1 MKSFVTPVAVSI
13 HRLARLAFGTCL
25 VLSFFVL
32 PHSFAGA
39 ATPNKKVIITFADL
53 SERTGLVFVAKD
65 QRLFEEGGLDVEVV
79 QVRSGPIAIS
89 ALAAGDAHFYS
100 APASGAT
107 IGAMASGLDV
117 VFVAGIINKLDGY
130 FVASPK
136 IKTPSDL
143 KGKTLGVQSMGGGIW
158 MFTMMA
164 LDHWGLNP
172 ERDKIQFRVIGDQSV
187 IAQAMTMGIVD
198 GALLG
203 YTFSKIAQSHGYSL
217 LADLPK
223 ANIPYQHQGL
233 LARRNLVESSHNLTE
248 HTLRAL
254 IKAIGFI
261 QDPTNKQAVMLSL
274 TKWLRLSQMQGA
286 EELYDRMKVLYDPRI
301 TPTKEG
307 LQNALR
313 VLGRI
318 NPKLGALKVEDLLD
332 DRIARKLEKE
342 GRL

>member
-1 MKSFVTPVAVSI
+1 MSI
-13 HRLARLAFGTCL
+13 HRFTYVAFGLCL
-25 VLSFFVL
+25 VFFLSV
-32 PHSFAGA
+32 FASHFAAA
-39 ATPNKKVIITFADL
+39 ATPNKKVTITFADF

-65 QRLFEEGGLDVEVV
+65 QRFFEERGLQAEVV

-107 IGAMASGLDV
+107 IGAMAGGLDV

-130 FVASPK
+130 FVVAPK
-136 IKTPSDL
+136 IRTPADL
-143 KGKTLGVQSMGGGIW
+143 KGKTLGVQSIGGGIW

-187 IAQAMTMGIVD
+187 IAQAMTTGMVD

-203 YTFSKIAQSHGYSL
+203 YTFSKIAQGHGYHL

-233 LARRNLVESSHNLTE
+233 LARKSFVESSPELTE
-248 HTLRAL
+248 QTLRAL
-254 IKAIGFI
+254 VKGIGFI
-261 QDPTNKQAVMLSL
+261 QEPTNKQAVMRSL
-274 TKWLRLSQMQGA
+274 AKWLRLPQVQGA
-286 EELYDRMKVLYDPRI
+286 EELYERMKILYDRRI
-301 TPTKEG
+301 TPTREG

-313 VLGRI
+313 VLGRV
-318 NPKLGALKVEDLLD
+318 NPKLGALKVEDLVD
-332 DRIARKLEKE
+332 DRIARRLERE
-342 GRL
+342 GF

>member
-1 MKSFVTPVAVSI
+1 MSI
-13 HRLARLAFGTCL
+13 HRPAYLALGICL
-25 VLSFFVL
+25 VFSLSVFSS
-32 PHSFAGA
+32 PFAMA
-39 ATPNKKVIITFADL
+39 ATSNKKIVITFADF

-65 QRLFEEGGLDVEVV
+65 QHFFEERGLEAEIV

-107 IGAMASGLDV
+107 IGAIAGGLDV
-117 VFVAGIINKLDGY
+117 VFIAGVINKLDGY
-130 FVASPK
+130 FVVSPK
-136 IKTPSDL
+136 IKTPADL
-143 KGKTLGVQSMGGGIW
+143 KGKTLGVQSIGGGIW

-187 IAQAMTMGIVD
+187 IAQAMMAGIVD

-203 YTFSKIAQSHGYSL
+203 YTFSKMAQRQGSSI

-233 LARRNLVESSHNLTE
+233 LARRSLVENSPE
-248 HTLRAL
+248 MAEQTLRSL
-254 IKAIGFI
+254 GKAIGFI
-261 QDPTNKQAVMLSL
+261 QDPANKQAVMRSL
-274 TKWLRLSQMQGA
+274 TKWLRLPQMEGA
-286 EELYDRMKVLYDPRI
+286 EELYERMKILYERPI
-301 TPTKEG
+301 TPTREG

-313 VLGRI
+313 VLGKV
-318 NPKLGALKVEDLLD
+318 NPKIGALKVEDLMD
-332 DRIARKLEKE
+332 DRIARKLERE
-342 GRL
+342 GLF

>member
-1 MKSFVTPVAVSI
+1 MSMLKICVVFS
-13 HRLARLAFGTCL
+13 LALLLSPAAFGAPSAKR
-25 VLSFFVL
+25 VV
-32 PHSFAGA
+32 
-39 ATPNKKVIITFADL
+39 ITFADF

-65 QRLFEEGGLDVEVV
+65 QRFFEEQGLEAEVV

-107 IGAMASGLDV
+107 IGAMAGGLDV
-117 VFVAGIINKLDGY
+117 VFIAGVINKLDGY

-136 IKTPSDL
+136 IKTPADL

-172 ERDKIQFRVIGDQSV
+172 ERDKIQLRVIGDQSV
-187 IAQAMTMGIVD
+187 IAQAMTTGIVD

-203 YTFSKIAQSHGYSL
+203 YTFSKMVERQGGHI

-223 ANIPYQHQGL
+223 ENIPYLHQGI
-233 LARRNLVESSHNLTE
+233 LARKSFVGGSPEVAEKS
-248 HTLRAL
+248 LRAL
-254 IKAIGFI
+254 TRAISFI
-261 QDPTNKQAVMLSL
+261 QEPANKQGVTRSL
-274 TKWLRLSQMQGA
+274 TKWLRLPQAEGA
-286 EELYDRMKVLYDPRI
+286 EELYERMKILYDQRI
-301 TPTKEG
+301 TPTREG

-313 VLGRI
+313 VLGRV
-318 NPKLGALKVEDLLD
+318 NPKLGGLKVEDLVD
-332 DRIARKLEKE
+332 DRIARRLEKE

>member
-1 MKSFVTPVAVSI
+1 MSMLKV
-13 HRLARLAFGTCL
+13 CL
-25 VLSFFVL
+25 VLSLAVL
-32 PHSFAGA
+32 LAPAAFGA
-39 ATPNKKVIITFADL
+39 PSAKKVVITFADF
-53 SERTGLVFVAKD
+53 SERTGLLFVAKD
-65 QRLFEEGGLDVEVV
+65 QRFFEERGLQAEVV

-107 IGAMASGLDV
+107 IGAMAGGLDL

-130 FVASPK
+130 FVVSPK
-136 IKTPSDL
+136 IKTPADL
-143 KGKTLGVQSMGGGIW
+143 KGKTLGVQSIGGGIW

-187 IAQAMTMGIVD
+187 IAQAMTMGMVD

-203 YTFSKIAQSHGYSL
+203 YTFSKIAQGHGYHL

-233 LARRNLVESSHNLTE
+233 LARKSLVESSPELTE
-248 HTLRAL
+248 QTLKAL
-254 IKAIGFI
+254 AKAIGFI
-261 QDPTNKQAVMLSL
+261 QDPTNKQAVMRSL
-274 TKWLRLSQMQGA
+274 AKWLRLPQVQGA
-286 EELYDRMKVLYDPRI
+286 EELYERMKILYDRRI
-301 TPTKEG
+301 TPTREG

-313 VLGRI
+313 VLGRV
-318 NPKLGALKVEDLLD
+318 NPKLGALKVEDLVD
-332 DRIARKLEKE
+332 DRIARKLDKE
-342 GRL
+342 GSL